1 MSLSQAKYEYALRL
15 GDSPLI
21 LCQRLGEWCGHGPEL
36 EEDLALTNIALDL
49 IGQARLF
56 LKYAAEL
63 EGKGK
68 TEDDLAFLRDGAEF
82 RNVLLVEQPN
92 GDYAQT
98 IVRQFFYDQFMF
110 DFYTALA
117 NSEESRFAEIAQ
129 KSLKE
134 VTYHLRHS
142 GGWFVRLGDGTE
154 ESRTRMQ
161 KAVDRLWCFTGELF
175 IEDEVDQQLVSAGI
189 APDIKSLKPKWEAS
203 VAEIFSRAT
212 LSIPENP
219 WMASGGKTGRHSEH
233 LGFLLADMQFLQRAY
248 PGATW

>member
-1 MSLSQAKYEYALRL
+1 MDLSTAKYEYALRL
-15 GDSPLI
+15 GDNPLV

-63 EGKGK
+63 EGSGK

-92 GDYAQT
+92 GDYGQT
-98 IVRQFFYDQFMF
+98 IVRQFFFDQFMYE
-110 DFYTALA
+110 FYSALTH
-117 NSEESRFAEIAQ
+117 SKEQRFAEIAQ

-142 GGWFVRLGDGTE
+142 SGWFIRLGDGTE
-154 ESRTRMQ
+154 ESQRRMQ
-161 KAVDRLWCFTGELF
+161 QAMDRLWCFTGELF
-175 IEDEVDQQLVSAGI
+175 STDEVDEVLLQAGI
-189 APDIKSLKPKWEAS
+189 APDIQGIKSKWETS
-203 VAEIFSRAT
+203 VATVCSEAT
-212 LSIPENP
+212 IKIPDNP

-233 LGFLLADMQFLQRAY
+233 LGYLLADMQFLQRAY